1 MKYKTTFPHFLIVT
15 CMLVTLLGGCS
26 PVPVTNSAA
35 GTSSTPGK
43 ITPFL
48 DEKNLVEAVIPAKG
62 GSISLSMPSGLVYNL
77 VIPDGALPNNQEITM
92 VPITRIDGMLLSGGL
107 IGGVQ
112 IEPEGLELLTPAT
125 LTITVPKGYDPK
137 QMVGFAYHGEGE
149 GFHLDLSKGDGKSIS
164 LPIFSFSGH
173 GAASGTP
180 GSIGNQA
187 GQPAGSPADAAAQ
200 QLANAIKQC
209 VGEDDS
215 ACLPLIQ
222 IIIDQYN
229 NTIKPDL
236 TAAQN
241 DDGKIDSAAG
251 EFLKWNQAVEMVGLD
266 RTITLNDQKYNIAG
280 LIKEGMGLVVKG
292 LKNAFDQEAARC
304 LSQEDISQAAK
315 MINRLR
321 QLQLLSDE
329 TQPQYTKDTKWNDFE
344 KCARYRMS
352 FESILTWKIGESMTI
367 KADVKGSAILR
378 LDGQGEYLLYSTR
391 NGSGTLTYDSFEAE
405 FSGASAA
412 LNNYCKIDATDAS
425 GKLQAR
431 MKTFRQDETTGKFD
445 VNPTVVINPTA
456 MTQNLPK
463 WVCQTGHGTLNAS
476 DMATE
481 LPLWQSGFYDL
492 HKYIM
497 FGDSE
502 NNGYTISDPYWFTQ
516 DFSGGDGVYHLGTL
530 QLHSTTATEGS
541 TAEED
546 LTIEIVAAPGATQ

>member
-1 MKYKTTFPHFLIVT
+1 MA

-26 PVPVTNSAA
+26 PAPA
-35 GTSSTPGK
+35 TSQTVGANPTPGK
-43 ITPFL
+43 ITPQL
-48 DEKNLVEAVIPAKG
+48 DEQNLVDAIIPAKG
-62 GSISLSMPSGLVYNL
+62 GSITLSMPNGIIYTLD
-77 VIPDGALPNNQEITM
+77 IPDGALPNDQEITM

-112 IEPEGLELLTPAT
+112 LEPEGLELLIPAS
-125 LTITVPKGYDPK
+125 LTIMVPKGYDLK
-137 QMVGFAYHGEGE
+137 QMVGIAYHGQGE
-149 GFHLDLSKGDGKSIS
+149 GFHLDLSKGDGKTIS

-180 GSIGNQA
+180 GEIANQA
-187 GQPAGSPADAAAQ
+187 GQPAGSPVDAAAQ
-200 QLANAIKQC
+200 QLANAVKQC
-209 VGEDDS
+209 VGQDDS

-222 IIIDQYN
+222 MLIDQYN

-241 DDGKIDSAAG
+241 DDGNIDSAGG
-251 EFLKWNQAVEMVGLD
+251 EFIKWNHDVEWVGLD
-266 RTITLNDQKYNIAG
+266 RTITLNDKKYNIAG
-280 LIKEGMGLVVKG
+280 LIKEGMGLVIKG

-304 LSQEDISQAAK
+304 LSQEDISQASK
-315 MINRLR
+315 MIDRLR
-321 QLQLLSDE
+321 VLALLNDE
-329 TQPQYTKDTKWNDFE
+329 TQPQYTKDTKWNNFE
-344 KCARYRMS
+344 KCSRYRMS
-352 FESILTWKIGESMTI
+352 FESNLTWKIGESMTI

-412 LNNYCKIDATDAS
+412 LNNYCKIDATDSS
-425 GKLQAR
+425 GKLQSR
-431 MKTFRQDETTGKFD
+431 MKTFRQDEATDNFA
-445 VNPTVVINPTA
+445 VNPVVIINPTA

-463 WVCQTGHGTLNAS
+463 WVCQTGAGTLNAS

-516 DFSGGDGVYHLGTL
+516 DFTGGDGVYHLGTL
-530 QLHSTTATEGS
+530 QLHSTTTTEGS
-541 TAEED
+541 IAEEN

>member
-1 MKYKTTFPHFLIVT
+1 MA

-26 PVPVTNSAA
+26 PAPA
-35 GTSSTPGK
+35 TSQTVGANPTPGK
-43 ITPFL
+43 ITPQL
-48 DEKNLVEAVIPAKG
+48 DEKNLVDAIIPAKG
-62 GSISLSMPSGLVYNL
+62 GSITLSMPNGIIYTLD
-77 VIPDGALPNNQEITM
+77 IPDGALPNDQEITM

-112 IEPEGLELLTPAT
+112 LEPEGLELLIPAS
-125 LTITVPKGYDPK
+125 LTIMVPKGYDLK
-137 QMVGFAYHGEGE
+137 QMVGIAYHGQGE
-149 GFHLDLSKGDGKSIS
+149 GFHLDLSKGDGKTIS

-180 GSIGNQA
+180 GEIANQA
-187 GQPAGSPADAAAQ
+187 GQPAGSPVDAAAQ
-200 QLANAIKQC
+200 QLANAVKQC
-209 VGEDDS
+209 VGQDDS

-222 IIIDQYN
+222 MLIDQYN

-241 DDGKIDSAAG
+241 DDGNIDSAGG
-251 EFLKWNQAVEMVGLD
+251 EFIKWNHDVEWVGLD
-266 RTITLNDQKYNIAG
+266 RTITLNDKKYNIAG
-280 LIKEGMGLVVKG
+280 LIKEGMGLVIKG

-304 LSQEDISQAAK
+304 LSQEDISQASK
-315 MINRLR
+315 MIDRLR
-321 QLQLLSDE
+321 VLALLNDE
-329 TQPQYTKDTKWNDFE
+329 TQPQYTKDTKWNNFE
-344 KCARYRMS
+344 KCSRYRMS
-352 FESILTWKIGESMTI
+352 FESNLTWKIGESMTI

-412 LNNYCKIDATDAS
+412 LNNYCKIDATDSS
-425 GKLQAR
+425 GKLQSR
-431 MKTFRQDETTGKFD
+431 MKTFRQDEATDNFA
-445 VNPTVVINPTA
+445 VNPVVIINPTA

-463 WVCQTGHGTLNAS
+463 WVCQTGAGTLNAS

-516 DFSGGDGVYHLGTL
+516 DFTGGDGVYHLGTL
-530 QLHSTTATEGS
+530 QLHSTTTTEGS
-541 TAEED
+541 IAEEN